1 MDARVVYCR
10 CYVCF
15 LEGQAYP
22 TSGISESNLNVEE
35 PCAKTQ
41 EIFASGTGL
50 SVWMHG
56 SETRGSGCAYPKGP
70 NTQ

>member
-1 MDARVVYCR
+1 MDARVVYC
-10 CYVCF
+10 CSYVCF
-15 LEGQAYP
+15 LEAQAYP

-56 SETRGSGCAYPKGP
+56 FRDSGFRLCLAVRA
-70 NTQ
+70 